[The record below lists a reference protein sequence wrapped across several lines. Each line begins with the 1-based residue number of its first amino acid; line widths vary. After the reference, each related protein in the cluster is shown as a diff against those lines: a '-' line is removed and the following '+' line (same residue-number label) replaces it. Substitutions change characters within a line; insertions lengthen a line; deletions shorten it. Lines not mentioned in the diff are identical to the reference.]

1 MRHPIRRWGL
11 VAALAVLALV
21 SAACTSGGSSGGAG
35 GGGGG
40 EQAAAAPVKVQVE
53 LSEFKIDPSAITV
66 PAGQPVEFKV
76 MNMGTTQHSFAV
88 DVGGKTYATALI
100 EANAT
105 AELPVPA
112 LAAGTYTAYCTVPGH
127 KDLGMVATIVAGAS
141 TGTGS
146 SGDTSTT
153 GMANMTAQQMAD
165 MHKAGVEAFLAGN
178 QTSTQGNRVLKPTV
192 DGNVKVFTLTAQQI
206 KWEVSKG
213 DFVDAMAY
221 NGQIPG
227 PQLQVSYGDH
237 VRIIVQNQMTQPTIM
252 HFHGMTVPNAMDGVP
267 YITQDPIMPGQF
279 WTYEF
284 TVKDPPGMYVY
295 HSHFNSTE
303 QVGKGLFG
311 SIIIEPK
318 DHRWPYRALNMD
330 PRTGFSTIGA
340 PVTVNDEY
348 TLFLDDGPLGYTL
361 NAKSFPA
368 TTPLVAKKGDWVLIH
383 MANDGSML
391 HPMHLH
397 GYHFEVVAQDGFPL
411 EQPYLADTLVIA
423 PGQRFDVL
431 IPAIYPGAWAFHCHI
446 LPHVEGPQGMY
457 GMVTALVVQ

>member
-1 MRHPIRRWGL
+1 MRYPIRKGAL
-11 VAALAVLALV
+11 VAALGVLALV
-21 SAACTSGGSSGGAG
+21 FAACSGGSGGATG
-35 GGGGG
+35 GAG
-40 EQAAAAPVKVQVE
+40 EQAAGAPTKVEVM
-53 LSEFKIDPSAITV
+53 LSEFAIDPSSIPV
-66 PAGQPVEFKV
+66 PAGQPVEFTV
-76 MNMGTTQHSFAV
+76 MNHGQAQHTFAI
-88 DVGGKTYATALI
+88 DVNGKLYATDLI
-100 EANAT
+100 DPNTTAT
-105 AELPVPA
+105 LDVPA
-112 LAAGTYTAYCTVPGH
+112 LGAGSYQAYCTVPGH
-127 KDLGMVATIVAGAS
+127 KDLGMLATVVV
-141 TGTGS
+141 GT
-146 SGDTSTT
+146 GDTSDTT
-153 GMANMTAQQMAD
+153 TASSAGMTAQQMAD

-178 QTSTQGNRVLKPTV
+178 QTSTQGNQLLKPTM
-192 DGNVKVFTLTAQQI
+192 DGNVKVFTLTAQEV

-213 DFVDAMAY
+213 KFVDAMAY

-227 PQLQVSYGDH
+227 PQIQVSYGDR
-237 VRIIVQNQMTQPTIM
+237 VRIVLQNQMTQPTIL

-267 YITQDPIMPGQF
+267 YITQDPIMPGQYF
-279 WTYEF
+279 PYEF

-303 QVGKGLFG
+303 QVGKGLYG

-318 DHRWPYRALNMD
+318 DGAWPYRALNMD
-330 PRTGFSTIGA
+330 PKTGFSSIGA
-340 PVTVNDEY
+340 PVTVDDEY
-348 TLFLDDGPLGYTL
+348 TLFLGDGPLGYVL

-368 TTPLVAKKGDWVLIH
+368 TSPFVAKKGDWVLIH

-431 IPAIYPGAWAFHCHI
+431 IHAIYPGAWAFHCHI
-446 LPHVEGPQGMY
+446 LPHVEGPEGMY